1 MFGATVTMAL
11 LVSDLIA
18 LLLTRR
24 PLKPALP
31 TQPSIARHYLDR
43 SHQALGLWANEVDR
57 QQPSR
62 EFGAQHLH
70 AVREQKAALKLPGG
84 DAAMQIFTRLVLLL
98 PPSDRELVLFDR
110 DFDLVLREAGDR
122 ERDA

>member
-1 MFGATVTMAL
+1 MFGATVTTAL

-24 PLKPALP
+24 PLKPA
-31 TQPSIARHYLDR
+31 ARTHSQSRATILIVRTSR
-43 SHQALGLWANEVDR
+43 SGCGRTRSTDSKPL
-57 QQPSR
+57 R

-70 AVREQKAALKLPGG
+70 PVGKQKAALKLPGG

-98 PPSDRELVLFDR
+98 PAADRKLVLLNR
-110 DFDLVLREAGDR
+110 DLDLVL
-122 ERDA
+122 